1 MVEPVSESNLANVG
15 GFNSL
20 ANPQISIE
28 QRNTGDNAT
37 LNVGNVDVG
46 TASSGNAPTVP
57 EIGKGGIVDISV

>member
-37 LNVGNVDVG
+37 LNVGNVD
-46 TASSGNAPTVP
+46 
-57 EIGKGGIVDISV
+57 ISV